1 MRTQVRS
8 LTSLSWLRIQCCHE
22 LWCSSQTQLRSV
34 VTVAV
39 VCRPADAAPIQS
51 LAWEPTYAVGA
62 ALKRPKKKMRYYTVT
77 FTNVE
82 SNLIPLEQIE
92 SLNKCEALASTSG
105 IRMRKKTMFFQA
117 LF

>member
-1 MRTQVRS
+1 
-8 LTSLSWLRIQCCHE
+8 
-22 LWCSSQTQLRSV
+22 
-34 VTVAV
+34 
-39 VCRPADAAPIQS
+39 
-51 LAWEPTYAVGA
+51 
-62 ALKRPKKKMRYYTVT
+62 MRYYIVT

-105 IRMRKKTMFFQA
+105 IRMRKKQRFFQA